1 MLNACKNARKTCRER
16 ERKRDRQ
23 TEREREREQFNISQ
37 LQCRGAK
44 KEDVYKKFVEKEAKY
59 HKKCYTQYDHNH
71 FHQVPSPP
79 IEKSSESFG
88 PRFSKLFKHVSLLL
102 RGMVCFICNKP
113 DINLSVAGVMHVS
126 KTAADKQQA
135 KETTEQTKTVAIA
148 LGRKPIFVQL
158 SRGDIVS
165 NELNYQKLTNNFS
178 SLTHHSEYF
187 TA

>member
-1 MLNACKNARKTCRER
+1 MLEKLAER

-23 TEREREREQFNISQ
+23 TERERGREQFNISQ

-88 PRFSKLFKHVSLLL
+88 PRFSKLFKRVSLLL

-158 SRGDIVS
+158 SRGGIVS